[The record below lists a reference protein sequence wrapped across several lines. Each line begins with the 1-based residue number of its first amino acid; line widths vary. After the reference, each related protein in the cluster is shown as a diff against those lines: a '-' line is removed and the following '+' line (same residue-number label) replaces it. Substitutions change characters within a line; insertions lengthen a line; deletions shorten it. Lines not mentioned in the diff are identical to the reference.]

1 MSKSP
6 GLEGLFAKFALGTC
20 YYSCSQGDLHKPT
33 FDRCYSF
40 VRGGRGN
47 LVPMFT
53 PRPAHFVA
61 FFIALAVAGCAIT
74 GDQPA
79 QNSTGAA
86 PSRPKTVLVYDL
98 EFSPDIAVVDREF
111 TVRLAREMGDISVSN
126 QIVAKRVNAEIVAT
140 IITILRYEAGLN
152 VRPGIDDDPALKN
165 TALVVVGRLQ
175 PANRGARAQ
184 GTTVNFNGDVA
195 AEITVSRASED
206 TKTELLNFTVQAQ
219 KGAAFTGPHAA
230 AQNAAI
236 KAVLASESVPTQNLS
251 SDVEARAR
259 GLGRA
264 IADKITAYAI
274 Q

>member
-126 QIVAKRVNAEIVAT
+126 QIVAKRVREGKAQRSQQLTNAE
-140 IITILRYEAGLN
+140 
-152 VRPGIDDDPALKN
+152 
-165 TALVVVGRLQ
+165 
-175 PANRGARAQ
+175 
-184 GTTVNFNGDVA
+184 
-195 AEITVSRASED
+195 
-206 TKTELLNFTVQAQ
+206 
-219 KGAAFTGPHAA
+219 
-230 AQNAAI
+230 
-236 KAVLASESVPTQNLS
+236 LASKVRALEERIASAQPQAPVGDQPIVLPPAAPQGSVPSRVDVDRMGSPILGQGFVDIWNLN
-251 SDVEARAR
+251 EAQLDQMGPTRLR
-259 GLGRA
+259 EHFEKILELGRDRA
-264 IADKITAYAI
+264 GAPRAPQPGLKPR
-274 Q
+274 QQ